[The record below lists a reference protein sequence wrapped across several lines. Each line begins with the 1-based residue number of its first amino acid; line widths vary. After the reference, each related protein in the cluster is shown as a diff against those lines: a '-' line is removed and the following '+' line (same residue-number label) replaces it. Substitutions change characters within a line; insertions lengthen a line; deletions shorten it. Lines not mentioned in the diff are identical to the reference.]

1 MDNNRRTVYHTLMDV
16 ETKNAYSNIAINHQI
31 ILHKPNNVPFVR
43 ELTYG
48 VLENKMLLDYVIDA
62 LIPKDVSK
70 LKASDLTI
78 LRMGIYQLARMDSVP
93 EYAAVNESVVL
104 AKKFSRGREGFINGV
119 LRSYINEKYNI
130 KLPDREE
137 DEVRYLS
144 VKYSY
149 EPWIIRLWMESYD
162 TDFVESLLKAG
173 NETPSV
179 CIRLNWLKIM
189 KPDLVKELTSRG
201 FEVEEGKIASNAL
214 HVKGQ
219 GLLDTAFYKDGLF
232 SVQDEACQMVAQMLD
247 PKQGDVVMDVC
258 AAPGGKALSI
268 AERMNNKG
276 TVMASDI
283 YKRRVEIADREAKR
297 LGISI
302 IQTRTWDATRVDST
316 MIEKADKVLC
326 DVPCSGFGV
335 IRRKPE
341 IKFRKNEAEVEALP
355 AKQLA
360 ILKAS
365 ASYVKPGGVLMY
377 CTCTI
382 NPYENER
389 VVADFLR
396 KTNSFKVEESKQFMP
411 NVDGTDGFFIC
422 KMRKVKD
429 IINHEMAGL
438 R

>member
-1 MDNNRRTVYHTLMDV
+1 MDV

-31 ILHKPNNVPFVR
+31 ILHKPNNVSFVR

-48 VLENKMLLDYVIDA
+48 VLENKMLLDYIIDN
-62 LIPKDVSK
+62 LIPRDVSK

-104 AKKFSRGREGFINGV
+104 AKKFARGREGFINGV

-130 KLPDREE
+130 KLPDRGE
-137 DEVRYLS
+137 DEVSHLAI
-144 VKYSY
+144 KYSY
-149 EPWIIRLWMESYD
+149 EPWIIRLWLESYD
-162 TDFVESLLKAG
+162 IDFVESLLKAG

-189 KPDLVKELTSRG
+189 KPDLIKELEERG
-201 FEVEEGKIASNAL
+201 FEVEEGKLASNAL

-219 GLLDTAFYKDGLF
+219 GLLESAFYRDGLF

-247 PKQGDVVMDVC
+247 PKQGDVVMDMC

-276 TVMASDI
+276 TVIASDI

-297 LGISI
+297 LGINI
-302 IQTRTWDATRVDST
+302 IQTKTWDATRVDST
-316 MIEKADKVLC
+316 MVEKADKVLC

-341 IKFRKNEAEVEALP
+341 IKYRKNEKEVEMLP

-422 KMRKVKD
+422 KMRKTD
-429 IINHEMAGL
+429 NIINQEMAGL